1 MPVTKAEEMK
11 NDLESIKSQIN
22 DLSINMNL
30 KFEEFL
36 TKIQTNEDKLFTE
49 VEKLRK
55 TNTNLSLQLD
65 LDRKSFQ
72 SEIQELKEM
81 NEKKLEIDES
91 MMKEFSDLK
100 AENVNLKSRIVNL
113 EKSSFGDSQHSR
125 GGTIE
130 IDGIPNNV
138 GEEPEKLEGAVIKI
152 LKSIDVSCNQD
163 DIEAVHRLP
172 SKGVIKPAI
181 IKFLSRKTAESAYR
195 NKHKLK
201 IFKCAN

>member
-1 MPVTKAEEMK
+1 MK

-36 TKIQTNEDKLFTE
+36 TKIQTNEDELFSE

-72 SEIQELKEM
+72 SEIQELKEI

-100 AENVNLKSRIVNL
+100 AENINLKSRIVNL
-113 EKSSFGDSQHSR
+113 ETSSIR
-125 GGTIE
+125 
-130 IDGIPNNV
+130 
-138 GEEPEKLEGAVIKI
+138 
-152 LKSIDVSCNQD
+152 
-163 DIEAVHRLP
+163 
-172 SKGVIKPAI
+172 
-181 IKFLSRKTAESAYR
+181 
-195 NKHKLK
+195 
-201 IFKCAN
+201 